1 VCPADRLTK
10 VQPDSEAA
18 GGANLGV
25 TLATLA
31 GIGFTPP
38 RKEQTMSESSDNWRT
53 RRRVL
58 VGIPLATGL
67 VLGAVVI
74 AGHGGAAATAQASAT
89 PPAATRLISLK
100 NPQYGAERIYKR
112 DSPGVVDIVTTER
125 AVSAA
130 NGLSPFGPVAQAS
143 KAEGTGF
150 VYNKSGDIIT
160 ADHVVSGASKIV
172 VNFQDGTTATATLVG
187 ADPSTDTAVIKVAP
201 RSQLVPLAFADSAT
215 VEPGQGIV
223 AIGSAFGYPETITA
237 GIVSAVDRGI
247 SGLNGYTIPNAI
259 QTDAPINHGNSGGP
273 LIDASGKV
281 IAIADQL
288 PAQSSSNAGVGFA
301 VPANSVKTAAD
312 DIIAGKA
319 IEHPYL
325 GIALGDAVAPPGAKV
340 GIVRASSPA
349 ATAGL
354 KVGDIVTRI
363 DAATVTNAEQL
374 TAIVSGRKP
383 GDVVHLTV
391 DRNGTTLTVDV
402 TLGTRPTTTTT

>member
-1 VCPADRLTK
+1 M
-10 VQPDSEAA
+10 S
-18 GGANLGV
+18 
-25 TLATLA
+25 
-31 GIGFTPP
+31 GIID
-38 RKEQTMSESSDNWRT
+38 KSRT
-53 RRRVL
+53 RRRIFVG
-58 VGIPLATGL
+58 GIPLAAGL

-74 AGHGGAAATAQASAT
+74 AGHGGTPATAQAFPT
-89 PPAATRLISLK
+89 PPAASRLISLK
-100 NPQYGAERIYKR
+100 DTQYSASTIYKR
-112 DSPGVVDIVTTER
+112 DSPSVVDIVTTQR

-130 NGLSPFGPVAQAS
+130 NGLSPFGASAAAS

-150 VYNKSGDIIT
+150 VYNKSGDIVT

-172 VNFQDGTTATATLVG
+172 VNFQDGNTATATVVG
-187 ADPSTDTAVIKVAP
+187 SDPSSDTAVIKVSVP
-201 RSQLVPLAFADSAT
+201 SSELVPLTFANSAT

-223 AIGSAFGYPETITA
+223 AIGSSFGYPETITA

-259 QTDAPINHGNSGGP
+259 QTDAAINHGNSGGP

-281 IAIADQL
+281 IGIADQL

-319 IEHPYL
+319 IDHPYL
-325 GIALGDAVAPPGAKV
+325 GIAVGNAISPPGAKV
-340 GIVRASSPA
+340 GLVRATSPA

-363 DAATVTNAEQL
+363 DTAKVTNAEQL
-374 TAIVSGRKP
+374 TAIVSDRKP

-391 DRNGTTLTVDV
+391 DRNGATLTIDV